1 MPSSVPPSAI
11 SPANLTLPA
20 RAPAAGRLFAIVF
33 AIALVLASI
42 PVFFPV
48 VDLAV
53 SLYFL
58 QADPPV
64 RTAKWWWVDGIN
76 EYIPTLFR
84 TWAVLC
90 LPAWLLARKSARYR
104 RWAFP
109 IAFTGLALLL
119 GPGLAVSGIKDLT
132 QRARPFHVVG
142 LGGDKAFTPAL
153 QIAQQCNENCAF
165 VSGHTADGF
174 FLVSLM
180 LLSRR
185 RRAWWMAFGV
195 VAGFAIGFARVSV
208 GAHWLSDALWAW
220 PVTMAASWVVW
231 VVLRRWYPPM
241 LPTGEAIASPEVAAK
256 SH

>member
-1 MPSSVPPSAI
+1 MPAPAPSSVASSVT
-11 SPANLTLPA
+11 SPAKLALPA
-20 RAPAAGRLFAIVF
+20 LAPATGRVFAIVF
-33 AIALVLASI
+33 AIALALALI
-42 PVFFPV
+42 PAFFPV

-64 RTAKWWWVDGIN
+64 RTAKWWWVDWIN

-90 LPAWLLARKSARYR
+90 LPAWLWARKSARYR

-119 GPGLAVSGIKDLT
+119 GPGLVVGGIKDLT

-142 LGGDKAFTPAL
+142 LGGDKTFTPAL
-153 QIAQQCNENCAF
+153 QLAQQCDDNCAF

-174 FLVSLM
+174 FLISLM

-185 RRAWWMAFGV
+185 RAWWVAFGV
-195 VAGFAIGFARVSV
+195 LAGFAIGFARVSV

-220 PVTMAASWVVW
+220 PITMAASWLVW
-231 VVLRRWYPPM
+231 ITLGRWYPPM
-241 LPTGEAIASPEVAAK
+241 SPSGDAIASPDAAC
-256 SH
+256 